1 MKSKEKRKEE
11 RVHSAAVV
19 KLKYRLTTGKIDKG
33 FKLIFDGVLKDLSL
47 KEEEVN
53 RYIEKNLEDLQK
65 VCLEEQ

>member
-1 MKSKEKRKEE
+1 MKLQEKIKEE

-47 KEEEVN
+47 KEEEVD
-53 RYIEKNLEDLQK
+53 RYIEKNLDKLKK